1 MPQPSINNYK
11 YTKSV
16 YRILS
21 YFVTYLYFITQY
33 IKITYTIRNITIRV
47 IKNTLKVKKERNI
60 MLKKIE
66 EDIDN
71 KEWKEKNKKY
81 LKELQNFFDKADNI
95 EDKDLKQLIIGQM
108 LRCDDVLTKIAENRF
123 QEFYQLGYK
132 NAKEE

>member
-1 MPQPSINNYK
+1 MQS
-11 YTKSV
+11 
-16 YRILS
+16 RILS
-21 YFVTYLYFITQY
+21 YFVIQLYFITQY
-33 IKITYTIRNITIRV
+33 IKITYTIGNITIRV
-47 IKNTLKVKKERNI
+47 IKNTPKVKRERNI

-95 EDKDLKQLIIGQM
+95 EDKNLKQLIIGQM
-108 LRCDDVLTKIAENRF
+108 LRCDAVLTKIAENRF